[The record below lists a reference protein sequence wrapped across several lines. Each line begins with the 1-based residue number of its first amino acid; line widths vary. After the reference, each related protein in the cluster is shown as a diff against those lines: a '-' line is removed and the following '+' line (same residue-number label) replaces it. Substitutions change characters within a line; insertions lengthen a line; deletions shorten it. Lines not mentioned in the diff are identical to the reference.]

1 MFLKSAVPNLKIL
14 FKLSLAMLGDI
25 ANEDL
30 IESNLVLTH
39 RLKTAI
45 KDQPNRQLSIGI

>member
-1 MFLKSAVPNLKIL
+1 
-14 FKLSLAMLGDI
+14 MLGDI

-30 IESNLVLTH
+30 IESNLVLIN
-39 RLKTAI
+39 RFKTAI